1 MIYIGAIIIIVQ
13 NPHPQNEDISDDAPD
28 EPVTGFENTMTA
40 SCKTCGWTKSYPDVV
55 RAKKA
60 LGAHT
65 RYCKGRKWNISP
77 FSRPAGLNTIPRRR

>member
-1 MIYIGAIIIIVQ
+1 MIYIGAIIIIIVQ
-13 NPHPQNEDISDDAPD
+13 SPQNDDVSEDVPEEQS
-28 EPVTGFENTMTA
+28 TGFEDTRASADGFTA
-40 SCKTCGWTKSYPDVV
+40 QCKTCGWTGNYPDVV

-77 FSRPAGLNTIPRRR
+77 FSRPVRG